1 MRRQNNS
8 YDLQSPSDSKTL
20 ITNSS
25 NAILWNEGNIFNKK
39 IDLSRFS
46 PVNCPYES
54 VFKGAV
60 SGAWPDKLSI
70 NIGTPRQVLFTTW
83 RDELK
88 SFERAPTAFAFS
100 LFLKLGSQACARTST
115 FCRPVSRY
123 SIALNNLTIEERNNP
138 V

>member
-1 MRRQNNS
+1 MIC
-8 YDLQSPSDSKTL
+8 SPL
-20 ITNSS
+20 R
-25 NAILWNEGNIFNKK
+25 ILKLLLLTARMLFYGTRETFFNKK

-46 PVNCPYES
+46 PVNCPYER

-83 RDELK
+83 RASL
-88 SFERAPTAFAFS
+88 SRLNVLLQLSLSAF
-100 LFLKLGSQACARTST
+100 FLKLGSQACARTST

-123 SIALNNLTIEERNNP
+123 SIVLNNLTIEERNNP

>member
-1 MRRQNNS
+1 MIC
-8 YDLQSPSDSKTL
+8 SPL
-20 ITNSS
+20 R
-25 NAILWNEGNIFNKK
+25 ILKLLLLTARMLFYGTRETFFNKK

-46 PVNCPYES
+46 PVNCPYER

-100 LFLKLGSQACARTST
+100 LFS
-115 FCRPVSRY
+115 
-123 SIALNNLTIEERNNP
+123 
-138 V
+138 

>member
-1 MRRQNNS
+1 MIC
-8 YDLQSPSDSKTL
+8 SPL
-20 ITNSS
+20 R
-25 NAILWNEGNIFNKK
+25 ILKLLLLTARMLFYGTRETFFNKK

-46 PVNCPYES
+46 PVNCPYER
-54 VFKGAV
+54 VLKGAV

-88 SFERAPTAFAFS
+88 SCSLQLSLSAF
-100 LFLKLGSQACARTST
+100 FLKLASQACARTIT
-115 FCRPVSRY
+115 LCRPVSRY
-123 SIALNNLTIEERNNP
+123 SIVLNNLTIEERNNP

>member
-25 NAILWNEGNIFNKK
+25 NAILWNERNIFNKK

-100 LFLKLGSQACARTST
+100 LFS
-115 FCRPVSRY
+115 
-123 SIALNNLTIEERNNP
+123 
-138 V
+138 

>member
-1 MRRQNNS
+1 MIC
-8 YDLQSPSDSKTL
+8 SPL
-20 ITNSS
+20 R
-25 NAILWNEGNIFNKK
+25 ILKLLLLTARMLFYGTRETFFNKK

-46 PVNCPYES
+46 LVNCPYER

-88 SFERAPTAFAFS
+88 SFERALYSFRFQPF
-100 LFLKLGSQACARTST
+100 FLNWEVKHAHALVPSVGQ
-115 FCRPVSRY
+115 FPVTQLR
-123 SIALNNLTIEERNNP
+123 LTI
-138 V
+138 

>member
-1 MRRQNNS
+1 MIC
-8 YDLQSPSDSKTL
+8 SPL
-20 ITNSS
+20 R
-25 NAILWNEGNIFNKK
+25 ILKLLLLTARMLFYGAREKFFNEK
-39 IDLSRFS
+39 IELSRFA
-46 PVNCPYES
+46 PVNCPYER

-60 SGAWPDKLSI
+60 SGAWPDKLSL

-88 SFERAPTAFAFS
+88 SFERALYSFRFQ
-100 LFLKLGSQACARTST
+100 LFFLKLASQASARTST